1 MQGATGRALFCW
13 LRFFLWH
20 WHCCFTICLNWRD
33 QFTNQS
39 GILIF
44 TLMSLIQFILSLQTL
59 GFFFKD
65 AIKKFVVTQCILLP
79 VTSLLLYII
88 KIGGDYFFI
97 YAWLFTLVVSLVSM
111 RGCLGFFQTPAY
123 WHGSACWMQLKGNE
137 EKSKSP
143 VNFNVYKLYQSV
155 LLSMYLFRSNSSY

>member
-1 MQGATGRALFCW
+1 M
-13 LRFFLWH
+13 
-20 WHCCFTICLNWRD
+20 
-33 QFTNQS
+33 
-39 GILIF
+39 
-44 TLMSLIQFILSLQTL
+44 QTL

-111 RGCLGFFQTPAY
+111 RRGLGFFQTSAY
-123 WHGSACWMQLKGNE
+123 WAW
-137 EKSKSP
+137 
-143 VNFNVYKLYQSV
+143 
-155 LLSMYLFRSNSSY
+155 LSMLNTAERK

>member
-1 MQGATGRALFCW
+1 MGLSPCKCKELLGELLCDWLWFSYDTGIAVLPFV
-13 LRFFLWH
+13 
-20 WHCCFTICLNWRD
+20 WRG

-39 GILIF
+39 DILIF
-44 TLMSLIQFILSLQTL
+44 TLTSLIQFILSLQTL

-111 RGCLGFFQTPAY
+111 RRCLGFFQTPAY
-123 WHGSACWMQLKGNE
+123 WHGSACWMQLKGSE

-143 VNFNVYKLYQSV
+143 VNFNVYRL
-155 LLSMYLFRSNSSY
+155 